1 MKFLFY
7 FVIFF
12 TATSSIA
19 KEILPSKYDLNAS
32 NLNFQGTSRKF
43 KYEITASTLSNNATQ
58 TFDLTDIEGI
68 FDDQKQ
74 KIRIYSDK
82 GQFDQ
87 KDEILTLNQKV
98 RVIKEGY
105 ILTSDYARMEL
116 NTGKLYLEHNV
127 LLKLE
132 QGDFKAD
139 TCTVFNDFK
148 DAKCLHNIQA
158 HIISKAKDDDLL
170 ITSKALDIKDEGK
183 IFKFIDSVK
192 GVSQKYVL
200 NTNNLNLQIASNQ
213 GQQQIDKA
221 FITSPFKI
229 INKDNP
235 DEFMTG
241 YSADYDG
248 NTRLLCAKKHVKIQQ
263 NNNLIITDVFKV
275 QIK

>member
-1 MKFLFY
+1 MFY